1 MMSKRDYDA
10 LMSGKQ
16 LLENNQYTT
25 PIGRSIDLVSG
36 KWNGNRAVVALYE
49 ASNIIDI
56 SNKEAVNDYIME
68 SSIFLNRLN
77 EKCHIDG
84 YHFDMDDD
92 ESGKIYFGKDIE
104 DNSIAYNSSEDEIT
118 YSQEAAYFTYLRN
131 KDMCQQRVNRM
142 IEESL
147 ILTDDQMAISEKVDS
162 LISINEGITD
172 KVEDA
177 WNKFKNFINKIWNKF
192 LEFISRTV
200 NSDKNY
206 LEKYKEIILKREYK
220 ASDFDV
226 DDDYNVGIHNISTF
240 QIWSPNVQEV
250 NQIPDADDDA
260 TVKKVQVLVMKGYAN
275 NQNQDFSEYC
285 KTYFKGGTGKSFTY
299 DKGTIRMASLFDYCY
314 NYDKIKRSIE
324 KNKGIMDKAG
334 NTFIELAKQAATQ
347 QNPSP
352 QQQKPT
358 ISGDTEIT
366 ITNATVDGQ
375 GKATVSYTY
384 KDSNNQD
391 VTASAEFSTTLNSTN
406 IKTTFTGKMKKS
418 ELDTLVKDNTKT
430 QPSSQGQASVQ
441 GSASVLSFDATTKK
455 VKIKFKDAQTD
466 EEKIISTTATSE
478 DEAKTKLAG
487 KNITTYQQF
496 QALANL
502 ESVFDINGS
511 LGLISIREKATSGG
525 SSSDTSGIKI
535 NTTASNYG
543 NASSGSNMVRSRAGI
558 VKANNGAD
566 INTEDMEKLTKRVHR
581 YTSVASTVFAAILT
595 AAETIKKDFMT
606 IIKAHVRSYVG
617 ETDEERREG
626 KIAAGSPEAH
636 NISLNLNIAQVNS
649 FIGEINGFENAYKN
663 VPDTDQ
669 NKINAANAIIN
680 KVQNA
685 TAVNGVPS
693 KSWDNITS
701 LKSELETI
709 QATLTQN
716 AAPAQEKTEP
726 ETPA

>member
-92 ESGKIYFGKDIE
+92 ESGKIYFGKDVE
-104 DNSIAYNSSEDEIT
+104 DNSIAYNTSEDEIT
-118 YSQEAAYFTYLRN
+118 YSQEAAYYTYLRN
-131 KDMCQQRVNRM
+131 KDLCQQRVNRM

-172 KVEDA
+172 KIEDI

-200 NSDKNY
+200 NNDKNY

-220 ASDFDV
+220 AKDFDV
-226 DDDYNVGIHNISTF
+226 DDEYYVGIHNISTF

-260 TVKKVQVLVMKGYAN
+260 TIKKVQTLVMKGYAN
-275 NQNQDFSEYC
+275 HTNEDFSEYC
-285 KTYFKGGTGKSFTY
+285 KTYFKGGTGKSFPM
-299 DKGTIRMASLFDYCY
+299 DKGSIRMATLFDYCY

-334 NTFIELAKQAATQ
+334 NAFIELAKQAAAQ
-347 QNPSP
+347 Q
-352 QQQKPT
+352 
-358 ISGDTEIT
+358 
-366 ITNATVDGQ
+366 TNQ
-375 GKATVSYTY
+375 
-384 KDSNNQD
+384 
-391 VTASAEFSTTLNSTN
+391 
-406 IKTTFTGKMKKS
+406 
-418 ELDTLVKDNTKT
+418 
-430 QPSSQGQASVQ
+430 QPSSQGGGNSDSVTTAGGQ
-441 GSASVLSFDATTKK
+441 DSLQTAKGNDSTKGANGQDSVKPTEVTVGSGQSRVVIDFTGKSSSNGKHSYNAKFIGPNGKQIDHVVGYTSDPEKTKQRYQK
-455 VKIKFKDAQTD
+455 VSTNDEWQTQKSITN
-466 EEKIISTTATSE
+466 ESYKII
-478 DEAKTKLAG
+478 
-487 KNITTYQQF
+487 
-496 QALANL
+496 
-502 ESVFDINGS
+502 GS
-511 LGLISIREKATSGG
+511 LGVISIHEKAVASG

-543 NASSGSNMVRSRAGI
+543 NASSGSNMVRSRAGV
-558 VKANNGAD
+558 VKADNGAN
-566 INTEDMEKLTKRVHR
+566 INTQDMEKLTKRVHK
-581 YTSVASTVFAAILT
+581 YTNVASTVFGAILT

-626 KIAAGSPEAH
+626 KIPASSPEAY
-636 NISLNLNIAQVNS
+636 NVNLGLTLDQ
-649 FIGEINGFENAYKN
+649 INGFITAIDNHEKQYANT
-663 VPDTDQ
+663 PDGDQ
-669 NKINAANAIIN
+669 NKTNSANAIIN
-680 KVQNA
+680 NVQQASAAKN
-685 TAVNGVPS
+685 NGVPA
-693 KSWDNITS
+693 KSWSDLTS
-701 LKSELETI
+701 LKSELTTI
-709 QATLTQN
+709 RDSLQSQNQNQQATVQ
-716 AAPAQEKTEP
+716 AAT
-726 ETPA
+726 